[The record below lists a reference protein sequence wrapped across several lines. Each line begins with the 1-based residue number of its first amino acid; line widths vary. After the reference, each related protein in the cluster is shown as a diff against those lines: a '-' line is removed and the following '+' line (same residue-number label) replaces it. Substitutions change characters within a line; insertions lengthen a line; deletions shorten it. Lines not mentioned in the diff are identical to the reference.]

1 MTNSRMRAAAPL
13 LALTIALGLGAC
25 GSETEEPGTDSPSA
39 SESESAT
46 ETQPPADDE
55 ETTSDNAEETVVP
68 NEPTEDDKPTAGAPV
83 ELPTNEVPESV
94 IAQDDVQEAIT
105 ELAKEQ
111 SVEPDAVTVA
121 GYFEVTWSDGSLGCP
136 KPGMSY
142 TQALVPGHLLV
153 LEVDSEQF
161 SYHGGQKAGFAY
173 CAAPNLP
180 KDLGAGAATS

>member
-25 GSETEEPGTDSPSA
+25 GTETEEPGTDSPSESA
-39 SESESAT
+39 SETT
-46 ETQPPADDE
+46 EPPADDE
-55 ETTSDNAEETVVP
+55 ETTSDDAEETLVP
-68 NEPTEDDKPTAGAPV
+68 EEPTEDVPTAGAPI
-83 ELPTNEVPESV
+83 ELPTNEVPEDVLS
-94 IAQDDVQEAIT
+94 QDDVQAAI
-105 ELAKEQ
+105 EDLAKAQ

-153 LEVDSEQF
+153 LEVEDQQF
-161 SYHGGQKAGFAY
+161 SYHGGQKAGFTY
-173 CAAPNLP
+173 CADPKLPN
-180 KDLGAGAATS
+180 DIGDGAATS